1 MFVRRPVAVLTTR
14 VRSAAPSEEYM
25 DTVLVAVFWTSVGLI
40 MYGHLGYPLLIY
52 TVSRLVHPRIVR
64 LGRRPRVSVLVPVYN
79 EARTIRAKIDNC
91 LALEYPRESLEI
103 LVGSDGSTDGSAEI
117 IQLAGEAGK
126 VTAAI
131 FPRRRGKA
139 AVLNDLVQR
148 ASGDIVVFSDATSML
163 DPPSL
168 AVVVERFADSTVGC
182 VSGVYRVVPHRPDRQ
197 AAQENIYWRYET
209 FIRRA
214 ESRLGT
220 MLGAHGA
227 MYAIRRRLFEPL
239 DTAIINDDFMI
250 PVNILMKD
258 YRSIYETR
266 AVAREDAAEMAGFAR
281 RIRVMTGNYQ
291 QLFLLLK
298 RPELWR
304 RPMLVFQLISHKAL
318 RLLIPFL
325 VLVAYV
331 SSGALLA
338 HPMYRVIFVAQT
350 LFFIAALAG
359 TCSGFREVGRAAVVA
374 PYYFCMI
381 NIAALAGF
389 YRVIWRKGAVAWE

>member
-1 MFVRRPVAVLTTR
+1 MDAVLG
-14 VRSAAPSEEYM
+14 AM
-25 DTVLVAVFWTSVGLI
+25 FWTSVALI
-40 MYGHLGYPLLIY
+40 MYGYIGYPLLIY
-52 TVSRLVHPRIVR
+52 AVSRLVHPRTVR
-64 LGRRPRVSVLVPVYN
+64 LGRLPRVSLLVPVYN

-91 LALEYPRESLEI
+91 LALQYPRESLEI
-103 LVGSDGSTDGSAEI
+103 LMGSDGSTDGSADI
-117 IQLAGEAGK
+117 IERAAEAGM
-126 VTAAI
+126 VTAVI

-168 AVVVERFADSTVGC
+168 GVVVAKFADSTVGC
-182 VSGVYRVVPHRPDRQ
+182 VSGVYRVVPHRPDRE
-197 AAQENIYWRYET
+197 AAQENIYWQYER
-209 FIRRA
+209 FIRQA

-250 PVNILMKD
+250 PVSILMKD
-258 YRSIYETR
+258 YRSVYETR

-298 RPELWR
+298 QPQLWR
-304 RPMLVFQLISHKAL
+304 RPVLVFQLISHKAL
-318 RLLIPFL
+318 RLVIPFL
-325 VLVAYV
+325 VLIAYV
-331 SSGALLA
+331 SSSALLA
-338 HPMYRVIFVAQT
+338 YPMYRVIFVAQT
-350 LFFIAALAG
+350 LFFAAALAG
-359 TCSGFREVGRAAVVA
+359 TCSGLREVGRAAVVA

-381 NIAALAGF
+381 NLAALAGL